1 MKISSTKYPS
11 SPLKAQPTPAQPPAE
26 PSQPA
31 DQVKLSLVSQIA
43 QDPLPKG
50 SRLTTLVPAAGG
62 LAVGI
67 GAGIIGGG
75 IGAGAALP
83 GVGILGVAG
92 AALGSKIDHAGG
104 QEGKKWTTILACV
117 GAGVGAAGVV
127 AGAVGGT
134 AGAVAS
140 GLSLAGTGFA
150 LGHLLSH

>member
-1 MKISSTKYPS
+1 MKISSTKFVSTS
-11 SPLKAQPTPAQPPAE
+11 SQALPAAAKPTSEPAPP
-26 PSQPA
+26 Q

-92 AALGSKIDHAGG
+92 AALGSKIDHAAG
-104 QEGKKWTTILACV
+104 QQGKKWTTILACV